1 MAPPLALRSPREVTL
16 SRLASILGHSS
27 VQPVRDLL
35 MMLAEIDPTK
45 IMQFMDRRPEVCA
58 DNCSFPSLDL
68 FATLSAG
75 KDSDSDEASN
85 KNPATKQEQQKQ
97 KQPDVVNVNVNIKQ
111 EEKGDGDDND
121 VRKDVLAAK
130 DDGEEENDASSGI
143 QIAVDTQKKTCP
155 DDKGEDDVGSST
167 ETAAHTTQQGKQ
179 KQPSQQE
186 DKANEGGNDHQEK
199 SETVPEDAA
208 TDKDLQKSET
218 IPEDAAT
225 DKDLQK
231 SETVPEDAATD
242 KDLQHS
248 AASNLSQP
256 LVLSRDNV
264 HEASAMMLR
273 SLGLSFS
280 SLIDSRVRAWVYGM
294 LGKSLSS
301 NDIDGR
307 QALMSLL
314 SVSDAINL
322 TKATTSFQALPSV
335 LVPSKKKPD
344 ATTTTQGDKAGTEG
358 EIVAEKEEHLLLPLM
373 FQAVVDIDMDGE
385 QMSVLIQSPGTII
398 GTILLSVLYDLGI
411 VALLLIF
418 IPLCCLLTTVC
429 LLCGCC
435 DNNVIILR
443 TIKRHFQRGIRFTRK
458 NRG

>member
-186 DKANEGGNDHQEK
+186 DKANEGGNDHQE
-199 SETVPEDAA
+199 
-208 TDKDLQKSET
+208 
-218 IPEDAAT
+218 
-225 DKDLQK
+225 K